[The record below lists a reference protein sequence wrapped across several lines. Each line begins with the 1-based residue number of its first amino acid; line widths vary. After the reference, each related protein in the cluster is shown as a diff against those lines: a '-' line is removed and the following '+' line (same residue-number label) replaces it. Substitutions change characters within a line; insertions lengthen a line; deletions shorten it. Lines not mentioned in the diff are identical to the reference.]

1 MLDATEFMTTTA
13 SLKVVLW
20 IETIVYLSLGVYE
33 LLDDFLIKPKSWT
46 KVAGQTNA
54 WILMQEKIGHKMHAA
69 ICFLLGFVALNGI
82 VEGQVTRFELELIFV
97 SFALLSSV
105 IFSVLPPG
113 RLAIVTLLTKPE
125 IVLQFVMFLLYV
137 QLIRPEV
144 VTLCALLNGWGLV
157 VYVRQHRRSIEPFT
171 YAEFRTHIAQAEG
184 DELLARIDKAA
195 GYQHDNT
202 VDQRTNKA

>member
-1 MLDATEFMTTTA
+1 MLEATEFMATTT

-20 IETIVYLSLGVYE
+20 IETIVYLSLGVFE
-33 LLDDFLIKPKSWT
+33 LFDDFLLKPKPWT
-46 KVAGQTNA
+46 KVDGQTNI

-113 RLAIVTLLTKPE
+113 RLAIITLLTKPE
-125 IVLQFVMFLLYV
+125 IVLQLVMFLLYV
-137 QLIRPEV
+137 QMIRPEV
-144 VTLCALLNGWGLV
+144 VALCLLLNAWGLV
-157 VYVRQHRRSIEPFT
+157 VYFRQHRRSIRPFT
-171 YAEFRTHIAQAEG
+171 YAEFRTHIAQAEN
-184 DELLARIDKAA
+184 DEMLARVDKAA
-195 GYQHDNT
+195 GYQPDNT
-202 VDQRTNKA
+202 LDQRLSET